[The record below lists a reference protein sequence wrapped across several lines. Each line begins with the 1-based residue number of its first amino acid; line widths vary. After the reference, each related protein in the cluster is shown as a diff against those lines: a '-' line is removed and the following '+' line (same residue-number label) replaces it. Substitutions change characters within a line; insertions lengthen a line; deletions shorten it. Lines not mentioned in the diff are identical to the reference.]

1 MCADNRHH
9 VYKNR
14 DLAWIQPTRSRPPL
28 ILLCGAVVV
37 TTVAL
42 LPFGSRLLQSL
53 LLGPAPSSGPPV
65 HITVI

>member
-42 LPFGSRLLQSL
+42 LPFGSRLLQ
-53 LLGPAPSSGPPV
+53 PARPRA
-65 HITVI
+65 